1 MNFIKGFTSL
11 QPCTFDY
18 TLLAL
23 SYYMYRVYHYSFE
36 LYTNNLLFILT
47 KVESYTNQITSR
59 ITYSILGLSLG
70 WVRGSTGGTRH
81 RPVYPKRYHTRPV
94 CPRVQKVSFYTRTRC
109 TCGSR
114 PVYPDP
120 LYPRV
125 QTRLPRLI
133 VPAGPDPFTGTRNK
147 KTKTRYKNKN
157 SNKNI
162 LQLK

>member
-59 ITYSILGLSLG
+59 ITYSILGLSMG
-70 WVRGSTGGTRH
+70 
-81 RPVYPKRYHTRPV
+81 
-94 CPRVQKVSFYTRTRC
+94 RTRLSKEVPYPPRLPA
-109 TCGSR
+109 G
-114 PVYPDP
+114 PEGEFLYPDP

-125 QTRLPRLI
+125 QTRLPGPV
-133 VPAGPDPFTGTRNK
+133 VPAGPDSFTKAHCTRGS
-147 KTKTRYKNKN
+147 RPVYRD
-157 SNKNI
+157 S
-162 LQLK
+162 